1 MWNFCPLGQKQNFER
16 SASDAVHNI
25 FYLLSIIFYLAIE
38 LRSMAMRTRQR
49 QLCLSDLLRGLLHV
63 LVLAA
68 TLQCR
73 DAGAAKLK
81 NVVILKHCE
90 EGINL
95 VRLAGQLKDH
105 AVGRQVDDL
114 GLVNAGNLPQ
124 GGAVPGIA
132 RYL

>member
-1 MWNFCPLGQKQNFER
+1 M
-16 SASDAVHNI
+16 AVHPG
-25 FYLLSIIFYLAIE
+25 
-38 LRSMAMRTRQR
+38 QR

-68 TLQCR
+68 TLQCG

-81 NVVILKHCE
+81 NVVIPKHCE
-90 EGINL
+90 EGINF

-124 GGAVPGIA
+124 GGAGPLRRNSGNFLWFFLLLAKERTPLGRMPFI
-132 RYL
+132 L